1 MFPDNSD
8 TDDETLGNGNSMLII
23 VLIVTVLIALVFVLL
38 ATYLV
43 LRYKIYKCIRRT
55 ETEHPISDDAINYH
69 QVEENSEDNRE
80 SCRTIDFK

>member
-8 TDDETLGNGNSMLII
+8 TDDETLEKGNSMIII

-43 LRYKIYKCIRRT
+43 SKYKIYMCRRST

-69 QVEENSEDNRE
+69 QVEANSEDNRE
-80 SCRTIDFK
+80 SCPTIDY